1 MSYRHHTRQSEF
13 VGPKDEME
21 PQARSPWA
29 TGSLDMGPQVSHRV
43 QPAQQAFFHGGHSGN
58 IRAPSLPSAREAG
71 RGQCQPSCSAL
82 TVSQQSWG
90 TGFPGDT
97 NIV

>member
-58 IRAPSLPSAREAG
+58 IRAPASPQPGRPVVGSASPAV
-71 RGQCQPSCSAL
+71 PL
-82 TVSQQSWG
+82 
-90 TGFPGDT
+90 
-97 NIV
+97 